1 MKLEDND
8 DSVNQV
14 LEVTAVSEDSE
25 VEILRY
31 RLPDE
36 YIDISG
42 RRSLPETCNSDHM
55 SWTHTIDPYRFHSS
69 RSMFSKIVVALNDLP
84 ESQRALRAAI
94 DLARTS
100 NAELATVSILGD
112 LPAYTSF
119 AIVVDP
125 NAPNTMKDGQH
136 RAHGELHEKAS
147 RLAQEHGVRSR
158 GSIVEGREVQA
169 ILHFL
174 KDERADLFVIGL
186 HQHDFYISRLWSS
199 VYDLA
204 QEAPC
209 SVLGVH

>member
-1 MKLEDND
+1 
-8 DSVNQV
+8 
-14 LEVTAVSEDSE
+14 
-25 VEILRY
+25 
-31 RLPDE
+31 
-36 YIDISG
+36 
-42 RRSLPETCNSDHM
+42 
-55 SWTHTIDPYRFHSS
+55 
-69 RSMFSKIVVALNDLP
+69 MFSKIVVALNDLP

-94 DLARTS
+94 DLARVC

-119 AIVVDP
+119 SIVVDP
-125 NAPNTMKDGQH
+125 GAPTAIEEDQR
-136 RAHGELHEKAS
+136 RAHGEMHRKAS
-147 RLAQEHGVRSR
+147 RLASENGVRAT

-169 ILHFL
+169 TLRFL
-174 KDERADLFVIGL
+174 KKERADLLVIGL